1 MQCFEKEFGNVPN
14 IEYEIIVVDD
24 GSEDDSLNVIN
35 AISKRSHRIFCYSKN
50 NTGVSDSRNFGLS
63 KARGEYV
70 WFFDSDDLLFEGS
83 VKEIIVLLEK
93 TNPDILQFSSVTQDN
108 TNLHR
113 IAEFN
118 NISSYKIL
126 FNGKYEDYLMGRAVS
141 FACWGK
147 IVRRRLLIANKLF
160 FNQKLSICEDVW
172 WNIQIAQYLP
182 FASFIHTDL
191 NVVRYIVRKQSAVN
205 SVNAQHNHRMLD
217 SSIYF
222 YSLLDSIGEVPPYM
236 EKTIELWQNTAV
248 DKSITRFLSCEF
260 SMKETSDYIKKI
272 QFLIR
277 GSGAQGKVVSFF
289 TFISKSTLLT
299 RISQLLYRK
308 VFLRYIKPRIGR
320 N

>member
-1 MQCFEKEFGNVPN
+1 MKCFFWV
-14 IEYEIIVVDD
+14 
-24 GSEDDSLNVIN
+24 
-35 AISKRSHRIFCYSKN
+35 
-50 NTGVSDSRNFGLS
+50 
-63 KARGEYV
+63 
-70 WFFDSDDLLFEGS
+70 
-83 VKEIIVLLEK
+83 
-93 TNPDILQFSSVTQDN
+93 
-108 TNLHR
+108 
-113 IAEFN
+113 
-118 NISSYKIL
+118 
-126 FNGKYEDYLMGRAVS
+126 RAVS

-160 FNQKLSICEDVW
+160 FNQKLSISEDVW

-182 FASFIHTDL
+182 CASFMHTDL

-205 SVNAQHNHRMLD
+205 TISAQHNHRMLD

-222 YSLLDSIGEVPPYM
+222 YSLLDSIGEVPSYM
-236 EKTIELWQNTAV
+236 EKSIALWQNAAV

-260 SMKETSDYIKKI
+260 SMKENTDYIKKI

-277 GSGAQGKVVSFF
+277 GSGAKGRVVSFF

-299 RISQLLYRK
+299 RISQLLYRN